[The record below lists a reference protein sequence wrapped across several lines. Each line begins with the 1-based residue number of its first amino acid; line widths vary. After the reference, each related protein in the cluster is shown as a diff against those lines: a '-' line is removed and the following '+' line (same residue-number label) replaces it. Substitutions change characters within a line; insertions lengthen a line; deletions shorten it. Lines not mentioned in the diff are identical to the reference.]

1 MNRIVTLLMA
11 VAAVV
16 VLTGTAAAAG
26 SGGLGVGVVPVLEE
40 LISFFEGL
48 LDVFSQFSSNTT
60 V

>member
-16 VLTGTAAAAG
+16 VLTGTAAASG
-26 SGGLGVGVVPVLEE
+26 SSGPGVEVVPVLEE

-48 LDVFSQFSSNTT
+48 LDVFSQFGSNTAA
-60 V
+60 